1 MKKNSPS
8 LRPIIITLSL
18 AFVLWFIT
26 FSIPVGNFGIKIS
39 ISASFLAICAFRMK
53 EANELPM
60 KFNFKTIIIGLVSA
74 VILYAIFWIG
84 QTVSHVI
91 FSFSKSQ
98 IDNIYALGKGSS
110 MGAIVLL
117 LFFITG
123 PAEEIYWRGFVQKR
137 LSNRFGGWQGWL
149 IAAAIYAGVH
159 ICTLNFM
166 LVGAAGVAGLFWGWL
181 YWRLDNLAPV
191 MISHAV
197 WSAGIFAVF
206 PVA

>member
-1 MKKNSPS
+1 MKNNTSS
-8 LRPIIITLSL
+8 LRPLLITVGL

-26 FSIPVGNFGIKIS
+26 FSVPFGNFWIKIS
-39 ISASFLAICAFRMK
+39 ISAAFLAICAFRLK
-53 EANELPM
+53 VANELTM
-60 KFNFKTIIIGLVSA
+60 KFNFKAIIIGLASA

-84 QTVSHVI
+84 QTISHVI

-98 IDNIYALGKGSS
+98 IDNIYALGEGSS
-110 MGAIVLL
+110 MSAIVLM

-159 ICTLNFM
+159 ICSLNFM

-197 WSAGIFAVF
+197 WSSGIFAVF
-206 PVA
+206 PTA